1 MNVENKADVAESSL
15 QCGLK
20 IQLMFYSHSCQIKL
34 KKIKG
39 KLHGIGSHQGQNQVT
54 YCLKKKEGGVRLET
68 FSLLWLKISGSARD
82 DLEYFLLGDLL
93 DVGLGS
99 SVFRVDV

>member
-1 MNVENKADVAESSL
+1 M
-15 QCGLK
+15 GLDP
-20 IQLMFYSHSCQIKL
+20 IKDKTKWL
-34 KKIKG
+34 
-39 KLHGIGSHQGQNQVT
+39 T
-54 YCLKKKEGGVRLET
+54 ALKKKEGGVRLET

>member
-1 MNVENKADVAESSL
+1 VNVENKADVAESSL

-54 YCLKKKEGGVRLET
+54 YCLKKEEGGGET
-68 FSLLWLKISGSARD
+68 
-82 DLEYFLLGDLL
+82 GDIFTAL
-93 DVGLGS
+93 VENIR
-99 SVFRVDV
+99 FC